1 MILRRRAIVAFP
13 LLTLVPL
20 LLVAAAAGP
29 RPAGP
34 DQDLG
39 FGTWEFTGQ
48 DKTGTV
54 WKGSL
59 VIEKADRNMFESPEV
74 IAQGNLQIAAAD
86 GSGLGALTPVQY
98 DPAKRIVTMGGE
110 GDYGGTTFTAVLSAD
125 GKRMTKGTWRE
136 VEWVSETKT
145 KRLVREGEWSAT
157 RVEK

>member
-1 MILRRRAIVAFP
+1 MMISRRIV
-13 LLTLVPL
+13 LVALVCFALSPF
-20 LLVAAAAGP
+20 LLVAAGP

-34 DQDLG
+34 DQGLG

-54 WKGSL
+54 WKGTL
-59 VIEKADRNMFESPEV
+59 VIEKPDRNMFESPKV

-86 GSGLGALTPVQY
+86 GSGLGALAPIQY
-98 DPAKRIVTMGGE
+98 DPEKRIVTMGGD

-125 GKRMTKGTWRE
+125 GKRLTKGAWRE
-136 VEWVSETKT
+136 TEWVSETKT

-157 RVEK
+157 RIEK

>member
-1 MILRRRAIVAFP
+1 MMISRRTVLFILACLALRP
-13 LLTLVPL
+13 LFLV
-20 LLVAAAAGP
+20 AAGP

-34 DQDLG
+34 DQGLG
-39 FGTWEFTGQ
+39 FGTWEFAGK
-48 DKTGTV
+48 DKTGTA
-54 WKGSL
+54 WKGTL
-59 VIEKADRNMFESPEV
+59 VIEKPDRNMFESSNV
-74 IAQGNLQIAAAD
+74 FAQGNFQLEAAD

-98 DPAKRIVTMGGE
+98 DPVKRVVTMGGE